1 MIKKESSVA
10 WQWYRCGTVTG
21 MKEDIHIRIDED
33 VMSAVRA
40 YAASHGVSLA
50 AAVSVLLR
58 QALRETS

>member
-1 MIKKESSVA
+1 
-10 WQWYRCGTVTG
+10 

-40 YAASHGVSLA
+40 YATSHGVSLA

-58 QALRETS
+58 QALSDGRDGNGRKT